1 MSLGNGRLGGQ
12 LKRLLPLLYLI
23 PLAFVMRPI
32 FWAPL
37 DARFFNYFHSKRPV
51 APWTEVAVV
60 GIDRPT
66 RNDLFEQ
73 PVFPLSRH
81 TREHAHMVRVLDDA
95 GARAIVFDLSL
106 GADTFDEPPTEFAEA
121 LRASGKAYLVM
132 SLREERRSARSGDTA
147 VLLTANLPDSALVTA
162 ARGAFVADVQKDS
175 DGTVRRF
182 DRDERLTRLGL
193 ESLPERLA
201 GVQAEG
207 SIPIEFPSMDQ
218 QIPVVSYKDVY
229 NEDPSALAVIGD
241 RIALVGLVDDPSTDF
256 VTVPRL
262 QDIGGGE
269 EAFGLPG
276 VVVLGAITETL
287 LRGAPIHDAPWPA
300 TLGWIVLWCVLCILL
315 MSRTRPAAA
324 AFAAMGVIAACLV
337 ATGFLHAHADL
348 VLPGGLVLGG
358 LLLAGA
364 FTLVSDHVHT
374 AKELHAEEVENERVR
389 KELETARI
397 TQERFLPDEIPNVE
411 GLDVWG
417 TNVSSLAVSGDYFD
431 VIDLD
436 GGKPLIFAIADV
448 SGKGLPAALLMS
460 NVQAGLHCHAFQSV
474 FDLKLTTEN
483 LNRLVHENTDPG
495 KFVTFF
501 VGAIDKETRVLTYV
515 RAGHD
520 NPILVSRDGSVRQLE
535 EGSFVLGF
543 VPDAE
548 YDVAE
553 VQLEEGD
560 VLCLYTDGVTEARNP
575 DDEEFEVRGIVR
587 VLTER
592 RAESAETIGNAL
604 LDAVRSFSQLERQA
618 DDVTLV
624 IVKVG

>member
-1 MSLGNGRLGGQ
+1 VSLGNGRLGGQ

-23 PLAFVMRPI
+23 PVAYLMGPI

-37 DARFFNYFHSKRPV
+37 DARFFNYFQSKRPV

-60 GIDRPT
+60 GIDRAT
-66 RNDLFEQ
+66 RDGLFEQ
-73 PVFPLSRH
+73 PTFPLSRH
-81 TREHAHMVRVLDDA
+81 THEHARIVGILDRA

-106 GADTFDEPPTEFAEA
+106 GADTFDEPPAEFADA

-132 SLREERRSARSGDTA
+132 SLREERRAARSGDTA
-147 VLLTANLPDSALVTA
+147 VLLTSSQPDSLLMGASQ
-162 ARGAFVADVQKDS
+162 GAFVADVQTDS

-193 ESLPERLA
+193 ESLSERLA
-201 GVQAEG
+201 GVTVERRV
-207 SIPIEFPSMDQ
+207 PIEFPSVGET
-218 QIPVVSYKDVY
+218 IPVVSYKDVY
-229 NEDPSALAVIGD
+229 NEDPDALAVLKG

-262 QDIGGGE
+262 QDIGGGV

-287 LRGAPIHDAPWPA
+287 IRGAPIRDASWPI
-300 TLGWIVLWCVLCILL
+300 TLGWIVLWCVACILL

-324 AFAAMGVIAACLV
+324 AFTGLGVIAVCLV
-337 ATGFLHAHADL
+337 ATGFLHARADL
-348 VLPGGLVLGG
+348 VMPGGLVLGS
-358 LLLAGA
+358 LLVAGA

-374 AKELHAEEVENERVR
+374 AKELHAEEVENERVQ
-389 KELETARI
+389 KELATARE
-397 TQERFLPDEIPNVE
+397 TQERFLPDEIPQVE

-431 VIDLD
+431 VIDLG
-436 GGKPLIFAIADV
+436 GGKPLIFTIADV

-460 NVQAGLHCHAFQSV
+460 NVQAGLHCHAFQGD
-474 FDLKLTTEN
+474 FDLKLTAEN
-483 LNRLVHENTDPG
+483 LNRLVHRNTDPG
-495 KFVTFF
+495 KFVTLFL
-501 VGAIDKETRVLTYV
+501 GAVDKETHLLRYV

-520 NPILVSRDGSVRQLE
+520 NPILVSRDGDVRQLE

-543 VPDAE
+543 IPEAE

-553 VQLEEGD
+553 VQLSDGD
-560 VLCLYTDGVTEARNP
+560 VLCLYTDGVTEARSP
-575 DDEEFEVRGIVR
+575 ADQEFELDGVIR
-587 VLTER
+587 VVTEH
-592 RAESAETIGNAL
+592 RAESAKEIGRAL
-604 LDAVRSFSQLERQA
+604 LAGVRAFSQLERQA
-618 DDVTLV
+618 DDVTLIV
-624 IVKVG
+624 IKVG

>member
-1 MSLGNGRLGGQ
+1 MTFGGIFHGSRLR
-12 LKRLLPLLYLI
+12 RLLPLIYLI
-23 PLAFVMRPI
+23 PLAYLARPI

-66 RNDLFEQ
+66 REQLFDS

-81 TREHAHMVRVLDDA
+81 TDKHARMVEILDKA

-106 GADTFDEPPTEFAEA
+106 GGDTFDEPPTRFADA
-121 LRASGKAYLVM
+121 IRASGKVFLVM

-147 VLLTANLPDSALVTA
+147 VLLTASQPDSLLMSA
-162 ARGAFVADVQKDS
+162 AQGAFVADVQTDS

-182 DRDERLTRLGL
+182 DRDSRLTRLGL

-201 GVQAEG
+201 GVDVEG
-207 SIPIEFPSMDQ
+207 NIPIEFPSMDVT
-218 QIPVVSYKDVY
+218 IPVVSYKDVY
-229 NEDPSALAVIGD
+229 NEDPEALSVVKG

-262 QDIGGGE
+262 QDIGGGV

-287 LRGAPIHDAPWPA
+287 LRGAPIRDAAWPI
-300 TLGWIVLWCVLCILL
+300 TLAWIVIWCVACVLL
-315 MSRTRPAAA
+315 MSRRRP
-324 AFAAMGVIAACLV
+324 AFAAFTAIGVIAACLV
-337 ATGFLHAHADL
+337 ATGFLHARADI
-348 VLPGGLVLGG
+348 VLPGGLVLGS
-358 LLLAGA
+358 LLFSASFA
-364 FTLVSDHVHT
+364 LVSNHVET
-374 AKELHAEEVENERVR
+374 TKELHAEAVENERVR
-389 KELETARI
+389 KELETARR
-397 TQERFLPDEIPNVE
+397 TQERFLPDEIPEVK

-417 TNVSSLAVSGDYFD
+417 INVSSLAVSGDYYD

-436 GGKPLIFAIADV
+436 GGRPLVFTIADV

-460 NVQAGLHCHAFQSV
+460 NVQAGLHCHAFQPD
-474 FDLKLTTEN
+474 FDIKGTAQN
-483 LNRLVHENTDPG
+483 LNRLVHRNTDAG
-495 KFVTFF
+495 KFVTLFL
-501 VGAIDKETRVLTYV
+501 GAIEKETHLLRYV

-520 NPILVSRDGSVRQLE
+520 NPILVSQDGDCRQLE
-535 EGSFVLGF
+535 EGGFVLGF
-543 VPDAE
+543 IPDAE

-553 VQLEEGD
+553 EQLAPGD

-575 DDEEFEVRGIVR
+575 GDEEFELGNVIRIV
-587 VLTER
+587 TEHR
-592 RAESAETIGNAL
+592 NESAEEIGQAL
-604 LDAVRSFSQLERQA
+604 LKAVRDFSQLEIQA

-624 IVKVG
+624 ILKVC

>member
-1 MSLGNGRLGGQ
+1 MKLRKTRYWSR

-23 PLAFVMRPI
+23 PIAYLARPI

-37 DARFFNYFHSKRPV
+37 DARFFNYFHSKRAV
-51 APWTEVAVV
+51 APWTEVIVV

-66 RNDLFEQ
+66 REQLFEA

-81 TREHAHMVRVLDDA
+81 TDMHARMVRLLDDA

-106 GADTFDEPPTEFAEA
+106 GADTFDKPPAEFAKA
-121 LRASGKAYLVM
+121 LSASGKAFLVM
-132 SLREERRSARSGDTA
+132 SLREERKSARSGDTA
-147 VLLTANLPDSALVTA
+147 VLLTASLPDSFLMASA
-162 ARGAFVADVQKDS
+162 QGAFVADVRTDS

-201 GVQAEG
+201 GVEVEG
-207 SIPIEFPSMDQ
+207 SIPIEFPSKEVT
-218 QIPVVSYKDVY
+218 IPVVSYKDVY
-229 NEDPSALAVIGD
+229 NEIPEATTLVRG

-262 QDIGGGE
+262 QDIGGGV

-287 LRGAPIHDAPWPA
+287 LRGAPLRDAPWPL
-300 TLGWIVLWCVLCILL
+300 TLLWIVGWCVLCVLV
-315 MSRTRPAAA
+315 MSRRRPTLA
-324 AFAAMGVIAACLV
+324 AFTAIGVIAACLV
-337 ATGFLHAHADL
+337 ATGFLHARADT
-348 VLPGGLVLGG
+348 VLPAGLVLGS
-358 LLLAGA
+358 LLLSASFA
-364 FTLVSDHVHT
+364 LVSNHVET
-374 AKELHAEEVENERVR
+374 TKELHAEAVENERVR
-389 KELETARI
+389 KEMETARQ
-397 TQERFLPDEIPNVE
+397 TQERFLPDQVPMVE

-417 TNVSSLAVSGDYFD
+417 INVSSLEVSGDYYD
-431 VIDLD
+431 VIDLNE
-436 GGKPLIFAIADV
+436 GKPLVFTIADV

-460 NVQAGLHCHAFQSV
+460 NVQAGLHCHAFQGE
-474 FDLKLTTEN
+474 FDIKVTAEN
-483 LNRLVHENTDPG
+483 LNRLVHRNTDPG
-495 KFVTFF
+495 KFVTLFL
-501 VGAIDKETRVLTYV
+501 GAIDKRTHLLRYV

-520 NPILVSRDGSVRQLE
+520 NPILVSKDGSVRQLE

-543 VPDAE
+543 IPDAE

-553 VQLEEGD
+553 IALVNGD

-575 DDEEFEVRGIVR
+575 KDEEFELERVIRVVTDHRG
-587 VLTER
+587 
-592 RAESAETIGNAL
+592 ESAEAIGNAL
-604 LDAVRSFSQLERQA
+604 LQAVRDFSTLERQA

-624 IVKVG
+624 ILKVC

>member
-1 MSLGNGRLGGQ
+1 MTFGGIFHGSRLR
-12 LKRLLPLLYLI
+12 RLLPLIYLI
-23 PLAFVMRPI
+23 PLAYLARPI

-66 RNDLFEQ
+66 REQLFDS

-81 TREHAHMVRVLDDA
+81 TDKHARVVEILDAA

-106 GADTFDEPPTEFAEA
+106 GGDTFDGPPTRFADA
-121 LRASGKAYLVM
+121 IRASGKVFLVM

-147 VLLTANLPDSALVTA
+147 VLLTASQPDSLLMSA
-162 ARGAFVADVQKDS
+162 AQGAFVADVQTDS

-182 DRDERLTRLGL
+182 DRDSRLTRLGL

-201 GVQAEG
+201 GVDVEG
-207 SIPIEFPSMDQ
+207 NIPIEFPSMDVT
-218 QIPVVSYKDVY
+218 IPVVSYKDVY
-229 NEDPSALAVIGD
+229 NEDPEALSVIKG

-262 QDIGGGE
+262 QDIGGGV

-287 LRGAPIHDAPWPA
+287 LRGAPIRDAAWPI
-300 TLGWIVLWCVLCILL
+300 TLAWIIIWCVACVLL
-315 MSRTRPAAA
+315 MSRRRP
-324 AFAAMGVIAACLV
+324 AFAAFTAIGVIAACLV
-337 ATGFLHAHADL
+337 ATGFLHARADII
-348 VLPGGLVLGG
+348 LPGGLVLGS
-358 LLLAGA
+358 LLFSASFA
-364 FTLVSDHVHT
+364 LVSNHVET
-374 AKELHAEEVENERVR
+374 TKELHAEAVENERVR
-389 KELETARI
+389 KELETARR
-397 TQERFLPDEIPNVE
+397 TQERFLPDEIPEVK

-417 TNVSSLAVSGDYFD
+417 INVSSLAVSGDYYD

-436 GGKPLIFAIADV
+436 EGRPLVFTIADV

-460 NVQAGLHCHAFQSV
+460 NVQAGLHCHAFQPD
-474 FDLKLTTEN
+474 FDIKGTAEN
-483 LNRLVHENTDPG
+483 LNRLVHRNTDAG
-495 KFVTFF
+495 KFVTLFL
-501 VGAIDKETRVLTYV
+501 GAIDKETHLLRYV

-520 NPILVSRDGSVRQLE
+520 NPILVSQDGDCRQLE
-535 EGSFVLGF
+535 DGGFVLGF
-543 VPDAE
+543 IPDAE

-553 VQLEEGD
+553 EQLAPGD

-575 DDEEFEVRGIVR
+575 GDEEFELGNVIRIV
-587 VLTER
+587 TEHR
-592 RAESAETIGNAL
+592 SESAEDIGSAL
-604 LDAVRSFSQLERQA
+604 LKAVRDFSQLEIQA

-624 IVKVG
+624 ILRVC

>member
-1 MSLGNGRLGGQ
+1 MTSRGRRLGSW
-12 LKRLLPLLYLI
+12 LRRLLPLVYLI
-23 PLAFVMRPI
+23 PIAYLARPI

-66 RNDLFEQ
+66 RDELLEQ

-81 TREHAHMVRVLDDA
+81 TEKHAHIVRVLDAA

-106 GADTFDEPPTEFAEA
+106 GADTFDDPPVEFAEA
-121 LRASGKAYLVM
+121 LRASGKGFMVM
-132 SLREERRSARSGDTA
+132 SLREERRTARSGDTS
-147 VLLTANLPDSALVTA
+147 VLLTASLPDSILVNA
-162 ARGAFVADVQKDS
+162 AQGAFVADVRTDS

-207 SIPIEFPSMDQ
+207 SIPIEFPSMNVT
-218 QIPVVSYKDVY
+218 IPVVSYKDVY
-229 NEDPSALAVIGD
+229 NEDADALSVIPG

-262 QDIGGGE
+262 QDIGGGV

-287 LRGAPIHDAPWPA
+287 IRGAPIRDASWQV
-300 TLGWIVLWCVLCILL
+300 TLLWILLWCIACVSV
-315 MSRTRPAAA
+315 MSRRRPTLA
-324 AFAAMGVIAACLV
+324 AFIALGVIAACLV
-337 ATGFLHAHADL
+337 ATGFLHARADV
-348 VLPGGLVLGG
+348 VLPGGMVLGS
-358 LLLAGA
+358 LLLVGA
-364 FTLVSDHVHT
+364 FTLVSNHVET
-374 AKELHAEEVENERVR
+374 TKELHLEAVENERVR
-389 KELETARI
+389 KELETARQ
-397 TQERFLPDEIPNVE
+397 TQERFLPDNIPQVE

-417 TNVSSLAVSGDYFD
+417 INVSSLAVSGDYFD
-431 VIDLD
+431 VIDLND
-436 GGKPLIFAIADV
+436 GKPLVFTIADV
-448 SGKGLPAALLMS
+448 SGKGLPASLLMS
-460 NVQAGLHCHAFQSV
+460 NVQAGLHCHAFLPE
-474 FDLKLTTEN
+474 FDLKVTTEN
-483 LNRLVHENTDPG
+483 LNRLVHQNTDPG
-495 KFVTFF
+495 KFVTLFL
-501 VGAIDKETRVLTYV
+501 GAIDKDTQLLRYV

-520 NPILVSRDGSVRQLE
+520 NPILVSKGGDVRQLE

-553 VQLEEGD
+553 VQLIEGD

-575 DDEEFEVRGIVR
+575 GDEEFELDRVIQIV
-587 VLTER
+587 TAHR
-592 RAESAETIGNAL
+592 RESAEEIGKVL
-604 LDAVRSFSQLERQA
+604 LQSVRDFSQLAQQA
-618 DDVTLV
+618 DDVTL
-624 IVKVG
+624 IVLKVG

>member
-1 MSLGNGRLGGQ
+1 MRLGNGRLGGQ
-12 LKRLLPLLYLI
+12 LRRLLPLLYLI
-23 PLAFVMRPI
+23 PLAYVMRPI

-60 GIDRPT
+60 GIDRAT
-66 RNDLFEQ
+66 RNELLEQ

-81 TREHAHMVRVLDDA
+81 TRKHAKVVRILDEA
-95 GARAIVFDLSL
+95 GARAIVFDLAL

-121 LRASGKAYLVM
+121 LRASDKAYLVM

-147 VLLTANLPDSALVTA
+147 VLLTASQPDSLLMSAS
-162 ARGAFVADVQKDS
+162 RGAFVADVQTDS

-182 DRDERLTRLGL
+182 DRDARLTRLGL
-193 ESLPERLA
+193 ESLPERLS
-201 GVQAEG
+201 GMSVEG
-207 SIPIEFPSMDQ
+207 SVPIEFPSVGETV
-218 QIPVVSYKDVY
+218 PVVSYRDVY
-229 NEDPSALAVIGD
+229 EEAPDALSVVDG

-262 QDIGGGE
+262 QDIGGGV

-287 LRGAPIHDAPWPA
+287 IRGAPIRDASWPV
-300 TLGWIVLWCVLCILL
+300 TLAWMALWCVACVLL

-324 AFAAMGVIAACLV
+324 AFTALGVIAACLV
-337 ATGFLHAHADL
+337 ATGFLHARADL
-348 VLPGGLVLGG
+348 VMPGGLVLGS

-364 FTLVSDHVHT
+364 FTLVSDHVGT
-374 AKELHAEEVENERVR
+374 AKELHAEEVENARVR
-389 KELETARI
+389 KELQTARE
-397 TQERFLPDEIPNVE
+397 TQERFLPDEIPKVE

-431 VIDLD
+431 VLDLD
-436 GGKPLIFAIADV
+436 GGKPLIFTIADV

-460 NVQAGLHCHAFQSV
+460 NVQAGLHCHAFQSD

-483 LNRLVHENTDPG
+483 LNRLVHRNTDPG

-501 VGAIDKETRVLTYV
+501 LGAIDKETHLLRYV

-520 NPILVSRDGSVRQLE
+520 NPILVSRGGDVRQLD

-548 YDVAE
+548 YEVAE
-553 VQLEEGD
+553 AQLSPGD
-560 VLCLYTDGVTEARNP
+560 VLCLYTDGVTEARSP
-575 DDEEFEVRGIVR
+575 HDEEFELGGVVR
-587 VLTER
+587 VVKEHRTD
-592 RAESAETIGNAL
+592 SAEKIGNAL
-604 LDAVRSFSQLERQA
+604 LEEVRAFSQLERQA

-624 IVKVG
+624 VIKVG